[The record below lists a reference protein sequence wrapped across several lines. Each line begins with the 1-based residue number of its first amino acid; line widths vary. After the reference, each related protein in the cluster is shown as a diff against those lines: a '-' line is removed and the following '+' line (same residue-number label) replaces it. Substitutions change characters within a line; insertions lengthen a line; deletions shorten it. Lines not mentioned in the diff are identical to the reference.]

1 MKRFSQKA
9 GYSSLAELNITP
21 LLDLAFVLLIIFV
34 ITTPLL
40 EQGITIATPSSSPTP
55 VALDLQSV
63 KTVSVNQKGE
73 IFLEKELILL
83 SSLEERLRQLKL
95 ADEKV
100 AIGIRAD
107 KRLAYEKIIEVLD
120 ALQRSGI
127 TQFGLITQV
136 DD

>member
-107 KRLAYEKIIEVLD
+107 KRLAYEKIIEILD

>member
-1 MKRFSQKA
+1 MKRFSQKS

-73 IFLEKELILL
+73 IFLEKELVPL
-83 SSLEERLRQLKL
+83 SLLEEHLRQLKI